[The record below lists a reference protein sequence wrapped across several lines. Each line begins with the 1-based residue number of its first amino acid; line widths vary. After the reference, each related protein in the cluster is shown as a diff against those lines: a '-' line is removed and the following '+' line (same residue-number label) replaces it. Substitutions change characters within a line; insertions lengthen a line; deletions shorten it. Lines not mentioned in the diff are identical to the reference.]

1 MKSIL
6 LLITIIFSLNSFSQ
20 SKKDQ
25 IEILTQQIDSVKKVL
40 NLERKIAVENSVKK
54 DSIISIGNKHIEK
67 LYDTINGLNSKLSAS
82 NLELINRRNQIESML
97 T

>member
-40 NLERKIAVENSVKK
+40 NLGVNSEIIVFYQFLFTGIMMFGYLFFSNKSLAITK
-54 DSIISIGNKHIEK
+54 SIFLLISSV
-67 LYDTINGLNSKLSAS
+67 L
-82 NLELINRRNQIESML
+82 R
-97 T
+97 

>member
-25 IEILTQQIDSVKKVL
+25 IQILTQQIDSVKKVL

-54 DSIISIGNKHIEK
+54 DSIISIGNKQVEK
-67 LYDTINGLNSKLSAS
+67 YK
-82 NLELINRRNQIESML
+82 IESL
-97 T
+97 KISGQEQAYF